1 MGSKKFWSD
10 WIFPIIAYFMFATLL
25 ATILIPT
32 DSMTLPILIASSAS
46 PLAYSLILVSTFMAS
61 RPRFIEKHVGMPR
74 MYEIHALMTIYAGV
88 LVFGHITVF
97 WQGLDNVFRNPA
109 TTWGYIGALGILLC
123 ILSGVFSLSGMFANK
138 NSILRHLKE
147 NVLNREVMLW
157 VHRITAL
164 MAIIGTYL
172 QNVYIPFLRANTPYM
187 VLLTFY
193 TVATLGY
200 YAYWKLKIFR
210 SPKHRVTKIYKET
223 PLQWVVEFE
232 PVNGEVVEYTAG
244 DYFFI
249 RFKNADIT
257 GEAHPFSASSA
268 KTNRYNNSIEFMIK
282 EAGDWTRALENIE
295 EGDIATLEGPYG
307 DFFPEPVRESEE
319 TEIPF
324 VLLAGG
330 IGIPPTLSVLRH
342 EMEKGSQREM
352 YLVWGLAYEEDTF
365 LVDELEEMKKINP
378 NFKYHLIY
386 SNEEVEG
393 FPFGFITNEFLE
405 EVGADKYRDGHF
417 FVCGP
422 EPMLDASRK
431 LLATG
436 NVSDEQIHL
445 DDFGF

>member
-1 MGSKKFWSD
+1 
-10 WIFPIIAYFMFATLL
+10 
-25 ATILIPT
+25 
-32 DSMTLPILIASSAS
+32 
-46 PLAYSLILVSTFMAS
+46 
-61 RPRFIEKHVGMPR
+61 
-74 MYEIHALMTIYAGV
+74 
-88 LVFGHITVF
+88 
-97 WQGLDNVFRNPA
+97 
-109 TTWGYIGALGILLC
+109 
-123 ILSGVFSLSGMFANK
+123 
-138 NSILRHLKE
+138 
-147 NVLNREVMLW
+147 LW